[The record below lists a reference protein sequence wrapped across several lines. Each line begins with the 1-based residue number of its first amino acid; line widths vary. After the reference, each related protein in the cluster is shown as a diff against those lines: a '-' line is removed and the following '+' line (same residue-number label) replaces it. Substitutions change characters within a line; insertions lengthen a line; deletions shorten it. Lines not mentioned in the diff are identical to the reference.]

1 MAFQSTSSS
10 SACCDQR
17 CRLNYSQKDNEK
29 RTWMVIGLTATTMV
43 VEIIAGL
50 VFGSM
55 ALLADGWHMA
65 SHAAALS
72 IAALAYYF
80 TRRHSDNPK
89 FSFGTGKIG
98 DLAGYSSA
106 LLLAVVALLM
116 GVESM
121 QRLIDPIAIRFN
133 EAIGVAILGLIVN
146 VASAFILRGDHHQHH
161 DHHHT
166 DHNLK
171 AAYLHVLADALTS
184 LLAIAALLTGKYL
197 GWIWMDPM
205 MGIIGAVLIGR
216 WSYGLLKDTGTIL
229 LDMVA
234 DRQLVEK
241 VKDAIKAGGAEEIG
255 DLHIW
260 RVGPGSYCAVV
271 SVSTRRELS
280 AAHFKNILCDFEQL
294 KHVTVEVGAT
304 LTH

>member
-1 MAFQSTSSS
+1 MEVQPAPF
-10 SACCDQR
+10 AGCCDQR
-17 CRLNYSQKDNEK
+17 CNMSYAQNANER
-29 RTWMVIGLTATTMV
+29 RTWLVIGLTATIMV

-72 IAALAYYF
+72 ITALAYYF
-80 TRRHSDNPK
+80 TRRHAQDPR

-106 LLLAVVALLM
+106 LMLALVALLM
-116 GVESM
+116 GFESI
-121 QRLIDPIAIRFN
+121 QRLIEPVAIRFN
-133 EAIGVAILGLIVN
+133 EAIAVAILGLVVN
-146 VASAFILRGDHHQHH
+146 IASAFILKESP
-161 DHHHT
+161 DHHHA

-184 LLAIAALLTGKYL
+184 LLAIVALLTGKFMGL
-197 GWIWMDPM
+197 IWMDPL
-205 MGIIGAVLIGR
+205 MGIVGAVLIGR
-216 WSYGLLKDTGTIL
+216 WSYGLLKDTGKTL
-229 LDMVA
+229 LDMAV

-241 VKDAIKAGGAEEIG
+241 VNNSIMAGGADDVG

-260 RVGPGSYCAVV
+260 RVGPGNYCAVA
-271 SVSTRRELS
+271 SVITHRDLS
-280 AAHFKNILCDFEQL
+280 AEHFKTILCDFKEL
-294 KHVTVEVGAT
+294 KHVTIEVQSK
-304 LTH
+304 LSN